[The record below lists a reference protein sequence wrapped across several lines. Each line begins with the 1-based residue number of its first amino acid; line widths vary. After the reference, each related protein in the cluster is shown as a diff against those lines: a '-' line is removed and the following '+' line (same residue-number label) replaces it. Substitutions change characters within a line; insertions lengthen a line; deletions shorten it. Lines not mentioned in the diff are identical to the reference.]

1 MTATSHFA
9 LILLLFSLAYW
20 MPWPYPA
27 MYSAT
32 SPFAVACEG
41 PSLRAGCSKP
51 IGFVSYPGMLLRAAI
66 ASILCLLA
74 IVTRIP
80 SLSFYEELVAMGL
93 EVTRSMKFRDAR
105 AFSKTF
111 VRHSENLNG
120 ITSNASGLFAK
131 FARLYRMINC
141 NLKIFS

>member
-1 MTATSHFA
+1 M
-9 LILLLFSLAYW
+9 L
-20 MPWPYPA
+20 PR
-27 MYSAT
+27 
-32 SPFAVACEG
+32 VAN
-41 PSLRAGCSKP
+41 PSL
-51 IGFVSYPGMLLRAAI
+51 
-66 ASILCLLA
+66 LCLLA
-74 IVTRIP
+74 IATRIP
-80 SLSFYEELVAMGL
+80 SLSFYKELVAMGL

-131 FARLYRMINC
+131 FARLYRMVNC